1 MITKVVIRDNE
12 KTPISY
18 LPKLKN
24 FENGKVYEFKEGVN
38 VIVGENGCGK
48 STLLNLIR
56 AYLLVDQTECSK
68 GMYNNRINKL
78 FRTYKNETIL
88 DGVDVYADYT
98 RNTFRLCH
106 LDEKTGDDVLKD
118 HQAFG
123 EFFEQNNSSTG
134 ESVVIAINSLLNYIF
149 GKKVKLSFDYHK
161 QFEEL
166 YPSYV
171 DYVNSH
177 RVECGKE
184 WTILMDEPDR
194 NLSLENI
201 EPVQDMLSFHK
212 PNIQL
217 IAIVHNP
224 LIIYSL
230 SKNKEVN
237 FIEMSK
243 DYVNKVI
250 TTVDKLIK

>member
-1 MITKVVIRDNE
+1 MITKVVIRDKE

-18 LPKLKN
+18 LPELKN
-24 FENGKVYEFKEGVN
+24 FENGKEYEFKEGVN
-38 VIVGENGCGK
+38 IIVGENGSGK
-48 STLLNLIR
+48 STLLKLIG
-56 AYLLVDQTECSK
+56 AYLLVDKTECSK
-68 GMYNNRINKL
+68 GMYNNKINKL
-78 FRTYKNETIL
+78 FRTYDNDTIL

-98 RNTFRLCH
+98 RNTFKLCH
-106 LDEKTGDDVLKD
+106 LDEKTSDDILED

-166 YPSYV
+166 YPLYI

-177 RVECGKE
+177 KVECAKE

-201 EPVQDMLSFHK
+201 ENVQDMLSFHK
-212 PNIQL
+212 PHVQL
-217 IAIVHNP
+217 IAVVHNP

-237 FIEMSK
+237 FIEMSEG
-243 DYVNKVI
+243 YINKVK